1 MGIIYNVVK
10 WCLTFKPL
18 YLRKTTLGGKMNIN
32 NLSLQ
37 KIVGNDWRYY
47 PDFQYADFSGK
58 AELHKA
64 DRIILFR
71 KENDVSVISLQAIGL
86 CDKDLIRTA
95 DKLLMEIGLD
105 LRMGDSR
112 NKIVKKFG
120 TPDLIDCI
128 EEGYF
133 RYFDYNYEFT
143 DKYLITRYHYLLAPN
158 LLICFGIPKE
168 QYQKLTDL
176 EIVNDY
182 QMVSAIME
190 KRIAHKKCGNEI
202 FPCNDR
208 LRFIHQTIT
217 NRLIEDIHSKIVYF
231 FKTDIK
237 DCNIK
242 EIYSETT
249 EFEDCVFEHIE
260 FMNHYRKGY
269 FSMRSCIFK
278 NCIFHDT
285 FGSVYLFICDN
296 IFEDCLFEG
305 IRTSRKTEGAFLL
318 DNTFKNCIFRDMT
331 WVGYGL
337 YSNKVSGGK
346 MKQIH
351 YHEYKEIYDNQ
362 FLDVQMEDIEVEMED
377 YTFLKNKLYSVTFRN
392 VILKGQME
400 KNNKFKHCDTSGLTY
415 L

>member
-1 MGIIYNVVK
+1 
-10 WCLTFKPL
+10 
-18 YLRKTTLGGKMNIN
+18 MNIT

-346 MKQIH
+346 LKQIH

-377 YTFLKNKLYSVTFRN
+377 YTFLKNKLYSVIFSN

>member
-1 MGIIYNVVK
+1 
-10 WCLTFKPL
+10 
-18 YLRKTTLGGKMNIN
+18 MNIN

-237 DCNIK
+237 ECNIK

>member
-1 MGIIYNVVK
+1 MFYSVILQLIHSNEYIYGIS
-10 WCLTFKPL
+10 LTFKPL
-18 YLRKTTLGGKMNIN
+18 YLRKTTLGKMNIN

-217 NRLIEDIHSKIVYF
+217 NRLIDKNSI
-231 FKTDIK
+231 
-237 DCNIK
+237 IK
-242 EIYSETT
+242 E
-249 EFEDCVFEHIE
+249 
-260 FMNHYRKGY
+260 
-269 FSMRSCIFK
+269 
-278 NCIFHDT
+278 
-285 FGSVYLFICDN
+285 
-296 IFEDCLFEG
+296 
-305 IRTSRKTEGAFLL
+305 
-318 DNTFKNCIFRDMT
+318 
-331 WVGYGL
+331 
-337 YSNKVSGGK
+337 
-346 MKQIH
+346 
-351 YHEYKEIYDNQ
+351 
-362 FLDVQMEDIEVEMED
+362 
-377 YTFLKNKLYSVTFRN
+377 
-392 VILKGQME
+392 
-400 KNNKFKHCDTSGLTY
+400 
-415 L
+415 

>member
-1 MGIIYNVVK
+1 
-10 WCLTFKPL
+10 
-18 YLRKTTLGGKMNIN
+18 MNIN

-377 YTFLKNKLYSVTFRN
+377 YTFLKNKFYSVTFRN

>member
-1 MGIIYNVVK
+1 
-10 WCLTFKPL
+10 
-18 YLRKTTLGGKMNIN
+18 MNIT

-158 LLICFGIPKE
+158 LLLCFGIPKK

-217 NRLIEDIHSKIVYF
+217 NRLIEDIHSKIVFF

-362 FLDVQMEDIEVEMED
+362 FIDVQMEDIEVEMED

>member
-1 MGIIYNVVK
+1 
-10 WCLTFKPL
+10 
-18 YLRKTTLGGKMNIN
+18 MNIN

-133 RYFDYNYEFT
+133 RYLDYNYEFT

-168 QYQKLTDL
+168 Q
-176 EIVNDY
+176 
-182 QMVSAIME
+182 
-190 KRIAHKKCGNEI
+190 
-202 FPCNDR
+202 
-208 LRFIHQTIT
+208 
-217 NRLIEDIHSKIVYF
+217 
-231 FKTDIK
+231 
-237 DCNIK
+237 
-242 EIYSETT
+242 
-249 EFEDCVFEHIE
+249 
-260 FMNHYRKGY
+260 
-269 FSMRSCIFK
+269 
-278 NCIFHDT
+278 
-285 FGSVYLFICDN
+285 
-296 IFEDCLFEG
+296 
-305 IRTSRKTEGAFLL
+305 
-318 DNTFKNCIFRDMT
+318 
-331 WVGYGL
+331 
-337 YSNKVSGGK
+337 
-346 MKQIH
+346 
-351 YHEYKEIYDNQ
+351 
-362 FLDVQMEDIEVEMED
+362 
-377 YTFLKNKLYSVTFRN
+377 
-392 VILKGQME
+392 
-400 KNNKFKHCDTSGLTY
+400 
-415 L
+415 

>member
-1 MGIIYNVVK
+1 
-10 WCLTFKPL
+10 
-18 YLRKTTLGGKMNIN
+18 MNIT

-249 EFEDCVFEHIE
+249 EFEECVFEHIE

>member
-1 MGIIYNVVK
+1 MNIYAIS
-10 WCLTFKPL
+10 LTFKPL

-37 KIVGNDWRYY
+37 KVVGNDWRYY

-71 KENDVSVISLQAIGL
+71 KENDVSVISLQAVGL

-95 DKLLMEIGLD
+95 DKILMEVGLD

-158 LLICFGIPKE
+158 LLLCFGIPKE

-242 EIYSETT
+242 EMYSETT

-305 IRTSRKTEGAFLL
+305 IRTSGKTEGAFLL

-337 YSNKVSGGK
+337 YSSKVSGGK

>member
-1 MGIIYNVVK
+1 
-10 WCLTFKPL
+10 
-18 YLRKTTLGGKMNIN
+18 MNIN

-249 EFEDCVFEHIE
+249 EFEECVFEHIE

-400 KNNKFKHCDTSGLTY
+400 KNNKFKHCDTGGLTY

>member
-1 MGIIYNVVK
+1 
-10 WCLTFKPL
+10 
-18 YLRKTTLGGKMNIN
+18 MNIN

-231 FKTDIK
+231 FYTDIK

>member
-1 MGIIYNVVK
+1 
-10 WCLTFKPL
+10 
-18 YLRKTTLGGKMNIN
+18 MNIT

-217 NRLIEDIHSKIVYF
+217 NRLIEDIHSKIVFF

>member
-1 MGIIYNVVK
+1 
-10 WCLTFKPL
+10 
-18 YLRKTTLGGKMNIN
+18 MNIN

-260 FMNHYRKGY
+260 FMNHFRKGY

-318 DNTFKNCIFRDMT
+318 DNTFKNCIFRDMI

-337 YSNKVSGGK
+337 YSSKVSGGK

>member
-1 MGIIYNVVK
+1 
-10 WCLTFKPL
+10 
-18 YLRKTTLGGKMNIN
+18 MNIN

-37 KIVGNDWRYY
+37 KVVGNDWRYY

-71 KENDVSVISLQAIGL
+71 KENDVSVISLQAVGL

-95 DKLLMEIGLD
+95 DKILMEVGLD

-158 LLICFGIPKE
+158 LLLCFGIPKE

-190 KRIAHKKCGNEI
+190 KRIAHKKSGNEI

-305 IRTSRKTEGAFLL
+305 IRTSGKTEGAFLL

-337 YSNKVSGGK
+337 YSSKVSGGK

-362 FLDVQMEDIEVEMED
+362 FFDVQMEDIEIEMED
-377 YTFLKNKLYSVTFRN
+377 YIFLKNKLYSVTFSN

-415 L
+415 YKKRLEES

>member
-208 LRFIHQTIT
+208 LRFNHQTIT

-237 DCNIK
+237 DSCELK
-242 EIYSETT
+242 VCTT
-249 EFEDCVFEHIE
+249 KKPENPSVFLTLPVAHEL
-260 FMNHYRKGY
+260 
-269 FSMRSCIFK
+269 
-278 NCIFHDT
+278 
-285 FGSVYLFICDN
+285 SVLCMI
-296 IFEDCLFEG
+296 
-305 IRTSRKTEGAFLL
+305 
-318 DNTFKNCIFRDMT
+318 
-331 WVGYGL
+331 
-337 YSNKVSGGK
+337 
-346 MKQIH
+346 
-351 YHEYKEIYDNQ
+351 
-362 FLDVQMEDIEVEMED
+362 
-377 YTFLKNKLYSVTFRN
+377 
-392 VILKGQME
+392 
-400 KNNKFKHCDTSGLTY
+400 
-415 L
+415 

>member
-1 MGIIYNVVK
+1 
-10 WCLTFKPL
+10 
-18 YLRKTTLGGKMNIN
+18 MNIN

-249 EFEDCVFEHIE
+249 EFEECVFEHIE

>member
-1 MGIIYNVVK
+1 
-10 WCLTFKPL
+10 
-18 YLRKTTLGGKMNIN
+18 MNIN

>member
-1 MGIIYNVVK
+1 
-10 WCLTFKPL
+10 
-18 YLRKTTLGGKMNIN
+18 MNIT

-217 NRLIEDIHSKIVYF
+217 NRLIEDIHSKIVFF

-362 FLDVQMEDIEVEMED
+362 FIDVQMEDIEVEMED

>member
-1 MGIIYNVVK
+1 
-10 WCLTFKPL
+10 
-18 YLRKTTLGGKMNIN
+18 MNIN

-95 DKLLMEIGLD
+95 DKLLMEVGLD

-120 TPDLIDCI
+120 APDLIDCI

-133 RYFDYNYEFT
+133 RYFNYNYEFT

-182 QMVSAIME
+182 QMVSEIME
-190 KRIAHKKCGNEI
+190 KRIAYKKCGNEI

-237 DCNIK
+237 DCSIK

-249 EFEDCVFEHIE
+249 EFEDCVFEYIE

-285 FGSVYLFICDN
+285 FGAVYLFICDN

-305 IRTSRKTEGAFLL
+305 IRTSGKTEGAFLL

-337 YSNKVSGGK
+337 YSSKVSGGK

-362 FLDVQMEDIEVEMED
+362 FFDVQMEDIEVEMED
-377 YTFLKNKLYSVTFRN
+377 YTFLKNKLYSVTFSN

-400 KNNKFKHCDTSGLTY
+400 KNNKFKHCDTSGLTFIKKD
-415 L
+415 

>member
-1 MGIIYNVVK
+1 
-10 WCLTFKPL
+10 
-18 YLRKTTLGGKMNIN
+18 MNIN

-249 EFEDCVFEHIE
+249 EFEECVFEHIE

-318 DNTFKNCIFRDMT
+318 DNTFKNCIFRDMI

>member
-1 MGIIYNVVK
+1 
-10 WCLTFKPL
+10 
-18 YLRKTTLGGKMNIN
+18 MNIN

-318 DNTFKNCIFRDMT
+318 DNTFKNCIFPDMT

-337 YSNKVSGGK
+337 YSSKVSGGK

-377 YTFLKNKLYSVTFRN
+377 YTFLKNKLTFA
-392 VILKGQME
+392 
-400 KNNKFKHCDTSGLTY
+400 
-415 L
+415 

>member
-1 MGIIYNVVK
+1 
-10 WCLTFKPL
+10 
-18 YLRKTTLGGKMNIN
+18 MNIN

-377 YTFLKNKLYSVTFRN
+377 YTFLKNKLYSVTFSN

>member
-1 MGIIYNVVK
+1 
-10 WCLTFKPL
+10 
-18 YLRKTTLGGKMNIN
+18 MNIN

-202 FPCNDR
+202 FSCNDR

>member
-1 MGIIYNVVK
+1 
-10 WCLTFKPL
+10 
-18 YLRKTTLGGKMNIN
+18 MNIN

-362 FLDVQMEDIEVEMED
+362 FIDVQMEDIEVEMED

>member
-1 MGIIYNVVK
+1 
-10 WCLTFKPL
+10 
-18 YLRKTTLGGKMNIN
+18 MNIT

-362 FLDVQMEDIEVEMED
+362 FIDVQMEDIEVEMED

>member
-1 MGIIYNVVK
+1 
-10 WCLTFKPL
+10 
-18 YLRKTTLGGKMNIN
+18 MNIN

-318 DNTFKNCIFRDMT
+318 DNTFKNCIFRDIT